1 MNTHFEIQSKSD
13 YEGVRNISRALK
25 NSLAEWHQTGVRG
38 VWYHVSGE
46 ETEWIPDLLREG
58 FYCHHAKKDNV
69 VLVKWLPEHE
79 SNGIP
84 EYPSTYIGCGTITLD
99 EETNSILAIKEKVRF
114 YNNWKFPGGYVDK
127 VWVD

>member
-1 MNTHFEIQSKSD
+1 M
-13 YEGVRNISRALK
+13 RNISRALK

-69 VLVKWLPEHE
+69 M
-79 SNGIP
+79 G
-84 EYPSTYIGCGTITLD
+84 
-99 EETNSILAIKEKVRF
+99 F
-114 YNNWKFPGGYVDK
+114 YNNLQTNVIYTKLELENRLFWIAAAIELFLMEHRDNFS
-127 VWVD
+127 